1 MQMEIHILLS
11 SKARNFSGCVA
22 GFFSLPWVSQYLLIV
37 NEAVFKELCFTMQRV
52 EDAFYTLVREI
63 RQYRVKKISKEEKTP
78 GCVKIK
84 KCLIM

>member
-1 MQMEIHILLS
+1 MDHLEIHILSS
-11 SKARNFSGCVA
+11 SKAHNFGVFFLCYGC
-22 GFFSLPWVSQYLLIV
+22 SSMSID
-37 NEAVFKELCFTMQRV
+37 NKAVFKELCFTMQRV

-84 KCLIM
+84 KCLVM

>member
-1 MQMEIHILLS
+1 MSIDN
-11 SKARNFSGCVA
+11 K
-22 GFFSLPWVSQYLLIV
+22 
-37 NEAVFKELCFTMQRV
+37 AVFKELCFTMQRV

-84 KCLIM
+84 KCLVM

>member
-1 MQMEIHILLS
+1 MVLLW
-11 SKARNFSGCVA
+11 
-22 GFFSLPWVSQYLLIV
+22 FFPLLWVSQFVSII
-37 NEAVFKELCFTMQRV
+37 NKAIFKELCFTMQRV

-84 KCLIM
+84 KCLVM

>member
-1 MQMEIHILLS
+1 MEIHILLS
-11 SKARNFSGCVA
+11 SKAHNFC
-22 GFFSLPWVSQYLLIV
+22 GFVVFFFPLPWVSQYVTII

-84 KCLIM
+84 KCLVM